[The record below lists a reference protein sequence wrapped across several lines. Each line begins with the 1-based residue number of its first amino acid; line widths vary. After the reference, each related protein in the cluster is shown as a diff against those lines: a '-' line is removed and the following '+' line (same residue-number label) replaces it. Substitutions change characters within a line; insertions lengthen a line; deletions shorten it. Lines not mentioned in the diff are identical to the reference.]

1 MCRWCQV
8 PPRAAGLAASDSVG
22 TWDLNKNEWPKYV
35 EVKLKYTIWDGI
47 ELQALCFSFHFMFF
61 TCFSPTWPTQHQ
73 YDLHSL
79 HLHHRGGGLRTCR
92 SCRQTRGIRPR
103 SRHPNG
109 LHWIRPKQR
118 SAGAP
123 CARDLHGATG
133 LASLGVAN
141 VSCSFCQGSF
151 LRGFGMAG
159 TCRGEGRH
167 GLQNACLYEKSSWVS
182 NRTPHPIW
190 MMCPF

>member
-22 TWDLNKNEWPKYV
+22 TWDLNKNEWPKYF

-92 SCRQTRGIRPR
+92 SCRPLSPFSANLSKGRPEEFDLVLDTQTVSTGSAR
-103 SRHPNG
+103 SSAALELRAREICMAQLVLRH
-109 LHWIRPKQR
+109 W
-118 SAGAP
+118 A
-123 CARDLHGATG
+123 
-133 LASLGVAN
+133 
-141 VSCSFCQGSF
+141 
-151 LRGFGMAG
+151 
-159 TCRGEGRH
+159 
-167 GLQNACLYEKSSWVS
+167 
-182 NRTPHPIW
+182 
-190 MMCPF
+190 